1 LGPCCATSAKG
12 HRRTAMDIDALCH
25 IVYGVA
31 TTVKGQAVSCAAVD
45 QPAEI
50 VGRAGRGIVDGD

>member
-1 LGPCCATSAKG
+1 
-12 HRRTAMDIDALCH
+12 MDIDALCH